1 MKGILL
7 AVSGLS
13 PQVLTETLYALHQNG
28 KSVHAVH
35 VITTRTGK
43 ERIFG
48 MLLSGAE
55 GAFHQY
61 LSDYGFNP
69 SDIVFGDETIHVLKR
84 ANGTP
89 IDDIVTQEDNEI
101 LLRECLQW
109 AHHFTSDPDTAVYF
123 SIAGGRKT
131 MSACLTLAAQF
142 YGRPCD
148 RLYHVLVTPEFESS
162 REFFYPPPESRI
174 IILHDAQ
181 NRVKKMESRDAE
193 VILVPIPFVSIR
205 DRLRE
210 DLLQAPMD
218 PGTLM
223 SALIQEEFP
232 RLLVVPGTK
241 TLVYGRIEIDLR
253 PAWMA
258 LYLFLIRH
266 KLDYP
271 CNGVCVPGCTDCFL
285 DIDDITNQADVIC
298 NIYRRIGTSRPLENP
313 SNTGIYQLDAAN
325 FTSYKSKIKIAIEKH
340 VGPDVAELI
349 QISSIGARP
358 YTRYGIR
365 MPRERIELPEF

>member
-13 PQVLTETLYALHQNG
+13 PQVITETLYALHQNG
-28 KSVHAVH
+28 KPVDAVH

-43 ERIFG
+43 DRLFA
-48 MLLSGAE
+48 MLLSGSD
-55 GAFHQY
+55 GAFFQY
-61 LSDYGFNP
+61 LSDYGIDP
-69 SDIVFGDETIHVLKR
+69 SSILFGDETIHVLKR

-109 AHHFTSDPDTAVYF
+109 AHHFTLDPDTTVYF

-162 REFFYPPPESRI
+162 RDFFYPPPEPRI
-174 IILHDAQ
+174 VILHDAQ
-181 NRVKKMESRDAE
+181 NRVKKMDSRDAE
-193 VILVPIPFVSIR
+193 VILVPIPFISIR

-210 DLLQAPMD
+210 ELLQAPLD

-223 SALIQEEFP
+223 SALIQEVYP
-232 RLLVVPGTK
+232 HLIVVPVAK
-241 TLVYGRIEIDLR
+241 KLVYGRIEIDLQ
-253 PAWMA
+253 PSWMA
-258 LYLFLIRH
+258 VYLFLIRH

-271 CNGVCVPGCTDCFL
+271 CDGACTSGCTDCFL
-285 DIDDITNQADVIC
+285 EIDDITNQADVIC

-313 SNTGIYQLDAAN
+313 SKTGIHRLDDAN
-325 FTSYKSKIKIAIEKH
+325 FVAYKSKIKVQIEKH
-340 VGPDVAELI
+340 LGPDVADWI
-349 QISSIGARP
+349 QIASIGARP

-365 MPRERIELPEF
+365 MPRERIELPDF